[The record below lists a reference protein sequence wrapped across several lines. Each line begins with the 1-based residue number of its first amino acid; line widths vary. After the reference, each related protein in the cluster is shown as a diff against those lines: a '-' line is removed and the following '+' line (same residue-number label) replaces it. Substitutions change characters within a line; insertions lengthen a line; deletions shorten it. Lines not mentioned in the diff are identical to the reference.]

1 MNKKVLFNETLT
13 SLVEYAAAS
22 DNRIT
27 MDDVILYFN
36 NLIEDESQYAFI
48 FEYLNSK
55 KIQIEGYANQ
65 ISNEDSNIEVNDSY
79 NNNSDNYSFVSG
91 TGTDNVNS
99 TFISEESEEE
109 MSFIKMYMD
118 EMNNI
123 SPAVEGEID
132 SLVEELMAGNLS
144 AKDRLVECNL
154 KMVADIAEKYRN
166 KGVHFGDLIQEGNLG
181 LMMAIA
187 EYTPECGDFNT
198 FVKGRIMSAIEE
210 TINAQI
216 NSSRVG
222 THLADRLNRLDEV
235 TKNLSE
241 KYGRVPSIKE
251 LAEAMSISEDE
262 ASQLLKISLDTLSV
276 NEDTQIIE
284 ESEHQSVSSDDTS
297 IQSDPLEW
305 RVNKK

>member
-1 MNKKVLFNETLT
+1 MDKKVLFNETLT

-22 DNRIT
+22 DNQIT
-27 MDDVILYFN
+27 MDDVRLYFG
-36 NLIEDESQYAFI
+36 NLIEDESQYTFI

-55 KIQIEGYANQ
+55 KIQIEGYSNQ
-65 ISNEDSNIEVNDSY
+65 IQNKDNNMEA
-79 NNNSDNYSFVSG
+79 NNSLGNNSGNDSFVSSAD
-91 TGTDNVNS
+91 TDNVDS

-123 SPAVEGEID
+123 PPAVEDEID
-132 SLVEELMAGNLS
+132 GLVEELVAGNLS
-144 AKDRLVECNL
+144 VKDRLVECNL
-154 KMVADIAEKYRN
+154 KLVADLAETFRN
-166 KGVHFGDLIQEGNLG
+166 RGVHYGDLIQEGNLG

-187 EYTPECGDFNT
+187 EYTPERGDFNT
-198 FVKGRIMSAIEE
+198 FIQSRILTTIEE

-222 THLADRLNRLDEV
+222 THLAYRLNRLDEV

-251 LAEAMSISEDE
+251 LAQAMSISEDE

-284 ESEHQSVSSDDTS
+284 ESERQSVSSDDTS

-305 RVNKK
+305 RINKK